1 MATVGEKENIILL
14 LSEIETLKKS
24 KNKNNK
30 LLIEIKKL
38 LNSVLCMHE
47 FIDQKESQ
55 QLLLPMLQLISVMF
69 ALDDE

>member
-1 MATVGEKENIILL
+1 MATDGEKENIILL